1 MIVCHCN
8 RIDHRDIEQ
17 AANALSDADPW
28 QLITPVT
35 VYKAL
40 GKRPRCGGCLSLA
53 ANIIHT
59 RNVCTVTSNGVCP
72 FTNSAIAENS
82 SAPTQSAAAPDQ
94 QDALTLDAHAP
105 QSFSLETVD

>member
-53 ANIIHT
+53 TNIIHP
-59 RNVCTVTSNGVCP
+59 RSVCSVTSNGVCP
-72 FTNSAIAENS
+72 FADPAIAEEN
-82 SAPTQSAAAPDQ
+82 SAATESSVAPDQ
-94 QDALTLDAHAP
+94 RSAPAFDAPTP
-105 QSFSLETVD
+105 QTFSLETVD